1 MNCQRFDDVIND
13 VAREQIMDATLRH
26 EAFRHI
32 RECPTCAAR
41 LNDEQALTHQLQ
53 DFALTTKSM
62 SAPERVEAHLLE
74 AFDSQSLVSRQP
86 IRRASG
92 SRYWLAAVAALVLIA
107 CALFIARSWQ
117 TRPPQQ
123 AGVTNLPERPE
134 ADRREASEASSLK
147 PPAEKENQKQH
158 PTAGRTRSPTYRK
171 ERPLAPAAN
180 ALAANLLNTEITT
193 DFLPVTY
200 GSMAN
205 LGAGGQI
212 VRVELPRTTM
222 ANFGLPVNME
232 RSDERIKAD
241 VLLGVDGLAHAIRF
255 VGNRR
260 SLDLPK

>member
-32 RECPTCAAR
+32 RNCPTCAAR
-41 LNDEQALTHQLQ
+41 LNDEQALTHQLR

-74 AFDSQSLVSRQP
+74 AFDSQSLVRRQP

-92 SRYWLAAVAALVLIA
+92 SRYWLAAVAALVLIV
-107 CALFIARSWQ
+107 CGLFIARSWQ
-117 TRPPQQ
+117 ARPPRQ
-123 AGVTNLPERPE
+123 AGVTNLPDRPE
-134 ADRREASEASSLK
+134 RQEVSEATSLK
-147 PPAEKENQKQH
+147 PPDEKENQNQYS
-158 PTAGRTRSPTYRK
+158 TAGRTRSTRYRR
-171 ERPLAPAAN
+171 ERPLSPASN

-193 DFLPVTY
+193 DFLPVTS

-205 LGAGGQI
+205 LDAGGQI

>member
-1 MNCQRFDDVIND
+1 MNCQRFDDIIND

-32 RECPTCAAR
+32 GECPTCAAR
-41 LNDEQALTHQLQ
+41 LNDEQALTRQLQ

-74 AFDSQSLVSRQP
+74 AFDSQSLVRRQP
-86 IRRASG
+86 VRRASG

-134 ADRREASEASSLK
+134 ADRHEVSAASSLR
-147 PPAEKENQKQH
+147 PPAEKENQNQH
-158 PTAGRTRSPTYRK
+158 PTVFRARSTRYRK
-171 ERPLAPAAN
+171 ERPLSPASN

-205 LGAGGQI
+205 LDAGGQI

-255 VGNRR
+255 VGKRR